1 MESENVKVLITGGY
15 GFIGSHVA
23 ERFSKEGHDIYIID
37 NMTNGN
43 KKNISF
49 KHKSYVL
56 SVEDKK
62 CEEIFKMNKFDVVV
76 HLAAQTCVGESVNSP
91 VAETKSDVIGLVN
104 ILHWASKYKVK
115 KLIFASSSEVYGNN
129 TEVPLNEESIL
140 DPLSPYGLNKLIGEL
155 YCRKWKEV
163 YGLDTVCFRLSSVYG
178 PRQGSAGE
186 GGIVSAFIQEIIK
199 GHEIFVYGDES
210 QTRDFI
216 YVEDVADAIYKAA
229 KTDITG
235 VYNLSTNTGTSINM
249 LIDIL
254 KSQHGIRYVVCTES
268 KQGDITHSCLENKKL
283 KKTLDWVP
291 MHIISEGI
299 EKTFEWCSRNHD
311 DFEQEHKASIKEKVG
326 RLFQLKYVPYVENIL
341 GIIIVALLSMF
352 SDNGI
357 MYSSGSNL
365 VFYIVLIGVV
375 YGSKQSMIS
384 VLLSCLVYLYSE
396 LKMGREA
403 LSLIYDTG
411 FLFQIGYFIIIGL
424 AVGYSIDKKDRS
436 IVNKDNQLTLLTE
449 KYEFLKDVHDETRA
463 VKEELQ
469 NQIINSENSF
479 GKIYD
484 LTRQLDSLEPE
495 KIFHSAVNVTETI
508 MKNSQVS
515 IYFLNKTGKHLRL
528 IAKSNKADFEVPE
541 SIRIRGNKEFLNVIE
556 KREIYTNAALTEG
569 FPIMMAPITQNDK
582 VVAVAALHNVDFDS
596 ITLYYKNLFQILVG
610 LVSASINNA
619 YRYEEELKEKKYLQ
633 GTVILRSEYFKN
645 ILSLKKEAREKYE
658 ADYTML
664 RVENNQK
671 SLQKLSGILENNIR
685 ETDYVGYYKDKP
697 CLLLSNVN
705 KKDVD
710 IITRRLIRCDIECSI
725 IYGET

>member
-1 MESENVKVLITGGY
+1 
-15 GFIGSHVA
+15 
-23 ERFSKEGHDIYIID
+23 
-37 NMTNGN
+37 
-43 KKNISF
+43 
-49 KHKSYVL
+49 
-56 SVEDKK
+56 
-62 CEEIFKMNKFDVVV
+62 
-76 HLAAQTCVGESVNSP
+76 
-91 VAETKSDVIGLVN
+91 
-104 ILHWASKYKVK
+104 
-115 KLIFASSSEVYGNN
+115 
-129 TEVPLNEESIL
+129 
-140 DPLSPYGLNKLIGEL
+140 
-155 YCRKWKEV
+155 
-163 YGLDTVCFRLSSVYG
+163 
-178 PRQGSAGE
+178 
-186 GGIVSAFIQEIIK
+186 
-199 GHEIFVYGDES
+199 
-210 QTRDFI
+210 
-216 YVEDVADAIYKAA
+216 
-229 KTDITG
+229 
-235 VYNLSTNTGTSINM
+235 
-249 LIDIL
+249 
-254 KSQHGIRYVVCTES
+254 
-268 KQGDITHSCLENKKL
+268 
-283 KKTLDWVP
+283 
-291 MHIISEGI
+291 
-299 EKTFEWCSRNHD
+299 
-311 DFEQEHKASIKEKVG
+311 
-326 RLFQLKYVPYVENIL
+326 
-341 GIIIVALLSMF
+341 
-352 SDNGI
+352 
-357 MYSSGSNL
+357 
-365 VFYIVLIGVV
+365 
-375 YGSKQSMIS
+375 
-384 VLLSCLVYLYSE
+384 
-396 LKMGREA
+396 
-403 LSLIYDTG
+403 
-411 FLFQIGYFIIIGL
+411 L